1 MPYKNDDLERLF
13 RKAAKNYPLKTD
25 NSDWDDLAS
34 KLNSSA
40 KDSIRTRNKKI
51 GYAALVVLCAAGS
64 IMLYKLQF
72 NSNNI
77 EKQAGLQQEATKQ
90 NPGQHKPV
98 MLPKPDEHS
107 TAAIKK
113 IYFNPKDLVLPKTNT
128 ASIKITGQL
137 KGNGS
142 ETNDNIL
149 KIMPPA
155 SINSGNEINLGNLI
169 ISADKQMVDDVTNTH
184 VKEKLQG
191 SDAAKKLV
199 ENTNKED
206 EVANIKEVRLKK
218 AYRIYG
224 TFYGGPQFSIVKFQ
238 HVSNPGYRLGVSLG
252 YRINR
257 RFSAELKLQREHI
270 NFYSN
275 GTYIDTTLLSIRPNT
290 SIKKANAS
298 SKITSVPIAVRYNF
312 SSKGSGHFFVTAGV
326 NAVIITHNEQYN
338 YEVSKNGVER
348 NFSRKYN
355 SLKSPKYFQGLN
367 TSAGFETKL
376 INWCNLK
383 VEPYYQ
389 TPVNNF
395 GVGRLS
401 VSNFGVDI
409 GIVKNLK

>member
-13 RKAAKNYPLKTD
+13 RKAAKNYPLNTD

-34 KLNSSA
+34 KLNSSV
-40 KDSIRTRNKKI
+40 KDSIETRKKKLRY
-51 GYAALVVLCAAGS
+51 GALFVMCAIGS

-72 NSNNI
+72 SSNNI
-77 EKQAGLQQEATKQ
+77 EKQASIQHGTSKQ
-90 NPGQHKPV
+90 NPNKHKPAI
-98 MLPKPDEHS
+98 LPRPGEHS
-107 TAAIKK
+107 TVTIKESD
-113 IYFNPKDLVLPKTNT
+113 FNLKDLVLAKTNT
-128 ASIKITGQL
+128 VSIKANGQSIS
-137 KGNGS
+137 NNIQMN
-142 ETNDNIL
+142 NDIL
-149 KIMPPA
+149 NVMPLAPV
-155 SINSGNEINLGNLI
+155 NLGNVI
-169 ISADKQMVDDVTNTH
+169 INEVKPMVDDAKGRQG
-184 VKEKLQG
+184 KEKLLND
-191 SDAAKKLV
+191 DAAKKLV
-199 ENTNKED
+199 ENSNNED
-206 EVANIKEVRLKK
+206 EVSNIKEVQLKPT
-218 AYRIYG
+218 YRIYG

-252 YRINR
+252 YRVNR
-257 RFSAELKLQREHI
+257 RFSLELKLQREHI

-290 SIKKANAS
+290 SIEKANAS

-338 YEVSKNGVER
+338 YEVSKNGVEG

-355 SLKSPKYFQGLN
+355 SLKSPKYFQGVN
-367 TSAGFETKL
+367 ASAGFETKL

-389 TPVNNF
+389 APVNNF
-395 GVGRLS
+395 GVGKLP
-401 VSNFGVDI
+401 VSNFGVEI